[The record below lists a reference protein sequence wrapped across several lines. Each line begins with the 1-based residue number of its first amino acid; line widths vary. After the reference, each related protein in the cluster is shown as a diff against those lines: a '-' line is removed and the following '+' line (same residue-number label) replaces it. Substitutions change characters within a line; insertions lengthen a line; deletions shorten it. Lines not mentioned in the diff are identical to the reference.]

1 MDGFISTYDFVKKFN
16 TFSFISFHLFFFFNP
31 FQLSMFVSSTC
42 PLVFLGV
49 TQRKIY
55 VQSEVSS
62 TVYFSIIKPNTIVSD
77 QNLRKSKATN
87 NTFS

>member
-1 MDGFISTYDFVKKFN
+1 M
-16 TFSFISFHLFFFFNP
+16 L
-31 FQLSMFVSSTC
+31 VSSIC
-42 PLVFLGV
+42 PLVFMGV

-62 TVYFSIIKPNTIVSD
+62 TVYFSIVKPNTIVSD
-77 QNLRKSKATN
+77 QNLRKSKVTN

>member
-1 MDGFISTYDFVKKFN
+1 M
-16 TFSFISFHLFFFFNP
+16 L
-31 FQLSMFVSSTC
+31 VSSIC
-42 PLVFLGV
+42 PLVFMGV

-55 VQSEVSS
+55 VQSKVSS

>member
-1 MDGFISTYDFVKKFN
+1 MGGFISTYDFVKKFS

-31 FQLSMFVSSTC
+31 FQLSMLVSSIC
-42 PLVFLGV
+42 PLVFMGV

-62 TVYFSIIKPNTIVSD
+62 PVYFSIIKPNTIVSD